1 MQQVDANLYR
11 VRPGEV
17 VRVEFNGNDGA
28 DPVFVSF
35 AVDGAPAAR
44 PPLPPVHQFNVT
56 KPVQGEHR
64 GVAVYVF
71 PPGWPA
77 AASFDT
83 RVSGSFGGS
92 FSGPHVTREGLLTQD
107 LGFEVV

>member
-11 VRPGEV
+11 VQPGEV
-17 VRVEFNGNDGA
+17 VRVEFKGVDGA

-35 AVDGAPAAR
+35 AVDGNPTPK
-44 PPLPPVHQFNVT
+44 PPLPPCHEFTVT
-56 KPVQGEHR
+56 KAVQREHR
-64 GVAVYVF
+64 GVAVYGF

-83 RVSGSFGGS
+83 RVIGSFGGD
-92 FSGPHVTREGLLTQD
+92 FAGPHVTRDALLTQD
-107 LGFEVV
+107 LGFEVA